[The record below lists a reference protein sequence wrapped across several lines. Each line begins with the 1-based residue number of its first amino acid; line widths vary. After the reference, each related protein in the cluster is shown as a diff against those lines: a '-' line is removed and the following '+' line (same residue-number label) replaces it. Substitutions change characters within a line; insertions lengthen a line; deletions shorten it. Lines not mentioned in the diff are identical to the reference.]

1 MSRLALGD
9 YDKCE
14 ADLVTAAR
22 LEPGNRC
29 DSDLMMICCESDD
42 LEAFLF
48 VLRAVQEQLGLARD
62 RRRTEKKNLAA
73 KMQLMFTKS

>member
-29 DSDLMMICCESDD
+29 DSDLMMIYCESDD
-42 LEAFLF
+42 LESF

-62 RRRTEKKNLAA
+62 RRRTEKKNLAV
-73 KMQLMFTKS
+73 KMQMMFTKS

>member
-9 YDKCE
+9 YENCE

-29 DSDLMMICCESDD
+29 DSDLVMIYCESDD
-42 LEAFLF
+42 LESF

-73 KMQLMFTKS
+73 KMQMMFTKS

>member
-29 DSDLMMICCESDD
+29 DSDLMMIYCESDD
-42 LEAFLF
+42 LESFFICFQGSA
-48 VLRAVQEQLGLARD
+48 G
-62 RRRTEKKNLAA
+62 AA
-73 KMQLMFTKS
+73 GAG

>member
-29 DSDLMMICCESDD
+29 DSDLMMIYCESDD
-42 LEAFLF
+42 LESF

-73 KMQLMFTKS
+73 KMQMMFTKS

>member
-29 DSDLMMICCESDD
+29 DTDLMMIHCESDD
-42 LEAFLF
+42 L
-48 VLRAVQEQLGLARD
+48 
-62 RRRTEKKNLAA
+62 
-73 KMQLMFTKS
+73 

>member
-29 DSDLMMICCESDD
+29 DSDLMMTYCESDD
-42 LEAFLF
+42 LESF

-73 KMQLMFTKS
+73 KMQMMFTKS

>member
-9 YDKCE
+9 YENCE

-29 DSDLMMICCESDD
+29 DSDLVMIYCESDD
-42 LEAFLF
+42 LESF

-62 RRRTEKKNLAA
+62 RRRTEKKNLAV
-73 KMQLMFTKS
+73 KMQMMFTKS

>member
-29 DSDLMMICCESDD
+29 DTDLMMICSESDD
-42 LEAFLF
+42 LESCIF

-62 RRRTEKKNLAA
+62 RRRTEKNNLAA

>member
-29 DSDLMMICCESDD
+29 DSDLVMTYCESDVPLIIVSD
-42 LEAFLF
+42 VGIYRLLVTKTDKSVTNITKLSPTYF
-48 VLRAVQEQLGLARD
+48 VLA
-62 RRRTEKKNLAA
+62 
-73 KMQLMFTKS
+73 

>member
-9 YDKCE
+9 YDECE

-29 DSDLMMICCESDD
+29 DSDLMMIYCESDD
-42 LEAFLF
+42 LEPFF
-48 VLRAVQEQLGLARD
+48 ICSQG
-62 RRRTEKKNLAA
+62 
-73 KMQLMFTKS
+73 